1 MLTYSNTNIYFAAA
15 AKTIHIESNYADYA
29 SSIKKNTNDDD
40 DDRLT
45 AFDPGQPG

>member
-1 MLTYSNTNIYFAAA
+1 MKNKRHIKNIGKKRLHMMS
-15 AKTIHIESNYADYA
+15 KTMNNNFELSQWLCHD
-29 SSIKKNTNDDD
+29 DDD

>member
-1 MLTYSNTNIYFAAA
+1 MQQLNIKWLNLSYYLHNTLFPAVQLFDI
-15 AKTIHIESNYADYA
+15 I
-29 SSIKKNTNDDD
+29 SIIDDDDD